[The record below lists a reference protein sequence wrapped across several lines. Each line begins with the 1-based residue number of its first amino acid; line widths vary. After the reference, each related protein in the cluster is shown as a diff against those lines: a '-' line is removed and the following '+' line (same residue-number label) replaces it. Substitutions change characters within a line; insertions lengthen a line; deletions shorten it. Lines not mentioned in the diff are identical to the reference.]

1 MKYTS
6 FVGLKQQ
13 FHSYNEGVMSVEIA
27 APIVSNNNIMPQTQ
41 AERFIEFENFFI
53 SWSVINI
60 KGV

>member
-53 SWSVINI
+53 SI
-60 KGV
+60 